1 VTPEL
6 TTLDETAETGSTHSS
21 VTAIKVAPLPA
32 AACNSSVTAA
42 IKVAPLPAAACNGP
56 KKLGGWGRL
65 KAKTA
70 AEDPPDPPPP
80 PTSHSSATYSSS
92 SAASVSLGTLA
103 PVGEPHP
110 LRESPVRTVPQIC
123 LRTEEDDGVD
133 TGVDVK
139 AAAPVVPVSEGEEA
153 GDVVPERVAV
163 GTAVVPGSTGRG
175 GHSLVD
181 PSEML
186 ASLQQ
191 FKVEQ
196 MHNRLFTNSIDIKLI
211 TCRTVSE
218 CH

>member
-1 VTPEL
+1 MTPEL
-6 TTLDETAETGSTHSS
+6 TTLDETAETGSTNSS

-32 AACNSSVTAA
+32 AACNSSVTA

-56 KKLGGWGRL
+56 KKLGGWGRF

-70 AEDPPDPPPP
+70 SEDPADPPP

-103 PVGEPHP
+103 PVGEPHS
-110 LRESPVRTVPQIC
+110 LRESPVRTVPQIW
-123 LRTEEDDGVD
+123 LRTEEDDGGE

-139 AAAPVVPVSEGEEA
+139 AAAEAAPVVPVSEGEEV

-163 GTAVVPGSTGRG
+163 ATAVVPDSTGRG
-175 GHSLVD
+175 GQNLVD

-191 FKVEQ
+191 FKVGQ
-196 MHNRLFTNSIDIKLI
+196 MHVTGYLL
-211 TCRTVSE
+211 TVQP
-218 CH
+218 

>member
-1 VTPEL
+1 M
-6 TTLDETAETGSTHSS
+6 
-21 VTAIKVAPLPA
+21 
-32 AACNSSVTAA
+32 
-42 IKVAPLPAAACNGP
+42 
-56 KKLGGWGRL
+56 
-65 KAKTA
+65 
-70 AEDPPDPPPP
+70 
-80 PTSHSSATYSSS
+80 
-92 SAASVSLGTLA
+92 
-103 PVGEPHP
+103 PVGEPHS

-123 LRTEEDDGVD
+123 LRTEEDDGGE

-139 AAAPVVPVSEGEEA
+139 AAAEMAAPVVPVSEGEEA

-163 GTAVVPGSTGRG
+163 ATAVVPGSTGRG
-175 GHSLVD
+175 GQSLVD